1 MELTAKE
8 MLAVE
13 HSGLFLGISQD
24 KLISMLNCLP
34 ARRVNFPAGDFLLRQ
49 GDTVSEVGLVLS
61 GDAASMRVDGQGEPL
76 ILTSIEPGGFV
87 GILVASSPGQ
97 ICPMF
102 VQARTDLSALFFP
115 VSALLSPC
123 SKNCPEHSLLTR
135 NFLACTAQKSL
146 SLNDRIDCLVRRS
159 VREKV
164 TVYLRHMARERGSR
178 EFTIPLDRE
187 AMAGYLNVDRTALS
201 RELSRMKA
209 EGLLEYRKNFF
220 RLLDLN

>member
-8 MLAVE
+8 LLAVE
-13 HSGLFLGISQD
+13 HSGLFFGISSE
-24 KLISMLNCLP
+24 KLSLMLDCLP
-34 ARRVNFPAGDFLLRQ
+34 ARRAEFAAGEFLLRQ

-61 GDAASMRVDGQGEPL
+61 GDAASMKIDGQGKSL
-76 ILTSIEPGGFV
+76 MLTSLEAGSFV
-87 GILVASSPGQ
+87 GILVAASREQKSPV
-97 ICPMF
+97 F
-102 VQARTDLSALFFP
+102 VQARTDLTALFFP
-115 VSALLSPC
+115 ASSLISPC
-123 SKNCPEHSLLTR
+123 PKNCPEHGLLTR

-164 TVYLRHMARERGSR
+164 TVYLHHMAKERNSR

-187 AMAGYLNVDRTALS
+187 AMAGYLNVERTALS

-220 RLLDLN
+220 RLLNLH

>member
-1 MELTAKE
+1 MELTATE
-8 MLAVE
+8 LQAVE
-13 HSGLFLGISQD
+13 HSGLFLGISRE
-24 KLISMLNCLP
+24 KLTSMLDCLS
-34 ARRVNFPAGDFLLRQ
+34 ARRAEFSAGDFLLRQ
-49 GDTVSEVGLVLS
+49 GDTVQEVGLVLS
-61 GDAASMRVDGQGEPL
+61 GDAVSMRMDGQGEPL

-97 ICPMF
+97 TCPMF
-102 VQARTDLSALFFP
+102 VQARTELSVLFFP

-123 SKNCPEHSLLTR
+123 LKSCPEHGVLTK
-135 NFLACTAQKSL
+135 NFLACTAKKSL

-164 TVYLRHMARERGSR
+164 VVYLRHMAKERDSR

-209 EGLLEYRKNFF
+209 EGLIEYRKNFF
-220 RLLDLN
+220 RLLKFD

>member
-8 MLAVE
+8 FAAVE
-13 HSGLFLGISQD
+13 HSGLFFGISQE
-24 KLISMLNCLP
+24 KLCSMLDCLSTRQEKF
-34 ARRVNFPAGDFLLRQ
+34 AVGDFLLRQ

-61 GDAASMRVDGQGEPL
+61 GDAASMKIDGQGKPL
-76 ILTSIEPGGFV
+76 LLTSLEPGSFV
-87 GILVASSPGQ
+87 GILVAASREQTSPV
-97 ICPMF
+97 F
-102 VQARTDLSALFFP
+102 VQALTDLSALFFP
-115 VSALLSPC
+115 VASLVSPC
-123 SKNCPEHSLLTR
+123 PKNCPEHGILTK
-135 NFLACTAQKSL
+135 NFLACTAKKSL

-178 EFTIPLDRE
+178 EFSIPLDRE

-220 RLLDLN
+220 RLLNLD

>member
-1 MELTAKE
+1 MELTATE
-8 MLAVE
+8 MQAVE
-13 HSGLFLGISQD
+13 HSGLFLGLSPE
-24 KLISMLNCLP
+24 KLNSMLDCLP
-34 ARRVNFPAGDFLLRQ
+34 ARRAEYAAGDFLLRQ

-61 GDAASMRVDGQGEPL
+61 GDAASMRMDGRGEPL

-97 ICPMF
+97 TCPMF

-123 SKNCPEHSLLTR
+123 AKGCPEHGILTR

-220 RLLDLN
+220 RLLNLE

>member
-24 KLISMLNCLP
+24 KLSSMLDCLP
-34 ARRVNFPAGDFLLRQ
+34 ARRAEYAAGDFLLRQ
-49 GDTVSEVGLVLS
+49 GDIVSEVGLVLS
-61 GDAASMRVDGQGEPL
+61 GDAASMRMDGKGESL

-97 ICPMF
+97 TCPMF
-102 VQARTDLSALFFP
+102 VQALTDLTALFFP
-115 VSALLSPC
+115 VASLVSPC
-123 SKNCPEHSLLTR
+123 PKNCPEHGVLTR

-164 TVYLRHMARERGSR
+164 TVYLRHMAKERGSR

-187 AMAGYLNVDRTALS
+187 AMAGYLNVERTALS

-220 RLLDLN
+220 RLLNLE